1 MSDLSEFYGIEI
13 LKGWVVITR
22 TGRGF
27 AGMAEIRSISEQV
40 IAKLADHRRSPLLV
54 DLRKA
59 PGRSDPAFESY
70 FAEYRTRM
78 LADHPR
84 AAIVVQSAVGSL
96 QVRRHMREDNQDRR
110 VRVFQSLEDAH
121 TYLAQV

>member
-1 MSDLSEFYGIEI
+1 MSDLSQFYGIKI
-13 LKGWVVITR
+13 LKQWVVITR
-22 TGRGF
+22 TSRGL
-27 AGMAEIRSISEQV
+27 AGIAEIRSISEQI
-40 IAKLADHRRSPLLV
+40 IAKLMNHRQSPLLV

-59 PGRSDPAFESY
+59 PGRSDPAFEKHFSG
-70 FAEYRTRM
+70 YRTRM

-96 QVRRHMREDNQDRR
+96 QVRRHMREDSQDQR

-121 TYLAQV
+121 TYLTQV